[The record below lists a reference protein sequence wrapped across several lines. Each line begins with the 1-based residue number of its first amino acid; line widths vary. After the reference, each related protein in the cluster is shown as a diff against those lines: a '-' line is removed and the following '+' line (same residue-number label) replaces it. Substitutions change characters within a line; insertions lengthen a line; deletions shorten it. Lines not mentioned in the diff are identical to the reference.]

1 MRNAV
6 ALQHGVTEELLEQ
19 VDHYDTSTLPEHQK
33 LALRLA
39 DVYLSSPSGMSEEL
53 KQALLA
59 NFTSAEIVELLLH
72 LIGWTRN
79 KAMVALGLELDEVRH
94 QVY

>member
-6 ALQHGVTEELLEQ
+6 ALQHGATEELLAQ
-19 VDHYDTSTLPEHQK
+19 VDFFETSDLPEQQK

-39 DVYLSSPSGMSEEL
+39 DAFLSSPADVSRKLQEEL
-53 KQALLA
+53 CSQ
-59 NFTSAEIVELLLH
+59 FTSAQIVDLLLH
-72 LIGWTRN
+72 IIQWSRD
-79 KAMVALGLELDEVRH
+79 KAMVALSLELDEVRH